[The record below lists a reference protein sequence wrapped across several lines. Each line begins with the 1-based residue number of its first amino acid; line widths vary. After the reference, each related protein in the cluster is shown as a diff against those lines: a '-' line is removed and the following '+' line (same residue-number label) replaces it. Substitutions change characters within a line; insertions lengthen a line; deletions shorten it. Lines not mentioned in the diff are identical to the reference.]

1 MSSLRDI
8 ATVAAGNSAP
18 QHKDLFDGGI
28 YPFVRT
34 SDVGKIRFGAIA
46 DSNDKLN
53 DTGRRGLR
61 IFPPGTI
68 LMPKSGASTFLNHRV
83 MLDTEAYVSSHLAA
97 IVPRETVVPKF
108 LLYFLRTIDAR
119 DLVQDQAYPSLNL
132 PTIQAVRVPV
142 PALEEQRRIVEALD
156 QTFLTIEFA
165 EANCLHNVES
175 SAALLASTMQRE
187 FGHSEGISVCSEDEE
202 FKHDDRGEWADNLSP
217 SRTKGRSAT
226 TRVIAGGLSLSVGM
240 PNVAPKPGWKWV
252 SLDRVA
258 RLESG
263 HTPSRRH
270 PEYWDG
276 GVGWLGIKDARE
288 NHGGIINQTSQS
300 ISELGLQ
307 NSSARLL
314 PIGTIC
320 LSRTASVG
328 YVVKLGASMATSQ
341 DFINWVCSDGLDP
354 DFLKYIFLA
363 EGRDGLLRYG
373 SGSVH
378 QTIYYPEAK
387 AFHVCIPS
395 VDVQRKIVGMLDEL
409 SAEVNRLSGTYTQKL
424 GKLSELRNAVMAA
437 AFAGE
442 LGGTKEAA

>member
-1 MSSLRDI
+1 
-8 ATVAAGNSAP
+8 
-18 QHKDLFDGGI
+18 
-28 YPFVRT
+28 
-34 SDVGKIRFGAIA
+34 
-46 DSNDKLN
+46 
-53 DTGRRGLR
+53 
-61 IFPPGTI
+61 
-68 LMPKSGASTFLNHRV
+68 
-83 MLDTEAYVSSHLAA
+83 
-97 IVPRETVVPKF
+97 
-108 LLYFLRTIDAR
+108 
-119 DLVQDQAYPSLNL
+119 
-132 PTIQAVRVPV
+132 
-142 PALEEQRRIVEALD
+142 
-156 QTFLTIEFA
+156 
-165 EANCLHNVES
+165 
-175 SAALLASTMQRE
+175 
-187 FGHSEGISVCSEDEE
+187 
-202 FKHDDRGEWADNLSP
+202 
-217 SRTKGRSAT
+217 
-226 TRVIAGGLSLSVGM
+226 
-240 PNVAPKPGWKWV
+240 
-252 SLDRVA
+252 
-258 RLESG
+258 
-263 HTPSRRH
+263 
-270 PEYWDG
+270 
-276 GVGWLGIKDARE
+276 VGWLGIKDARE